1 MVCGRRALGPARL
14 RFNRGRP
21 GESIAPAGRFAAAR
35 DAACA
40 ASARRLPAEGFG
52 VAAAGFGAA
61 ARWYHS
67 PDLRSPSKESTIPVD
82 ERHRTGLPA
91 GLTEAEVTRRRA
103 AGQGNDAPVATGRT
117 YRQIVRDNV
126 FNFINNILFV
136 LAAVLIAFRHY
147 LDALLSVGVVLANT
161 VISLYQEVRAKR
173 TLDRIAILTRPH
185 AVALRD
191 GHEREVDP
199 GELVVGDV
207 IRARPGDQIVV
218 DGRVVGPGYL
228 ELDESLLTGEADL
241 VVKHAGD
248 GVLSGSF
255 CVAGDGWYEA
265 ETVGAESFANKVTAT
280 AQSHRRYLTPLQHQ
294 ANVLVWILLV
304 IALAFCALVI
314 TQHFTQHLPWVETL
328 QAATVIV
335 GLVPNSLILAIV
347 LAYAL
352 GAVRMAGK
360 GALIQEANAVE
371 SLSNVDVLCTDKT
384 GTLTTNVIRV
394 RELEPLEA
402 SRAEFESMLATYAAS
417 TAVPNRT
424 IEALVA
430 GLPGLPLSATGEA
443 PFSSGRKWSGLTF
456 ADGGLPYAT
465 LVLGAPEVLIP
476 RLADDPGIAERTTA
490 WSGAGLRVL
499 LLAGTREPTSFAA
512 AGGAPLLPAGLVPLG
527 LVSLADELRPKV
539 AETLREFAAAG
550 IEVKVISGDDPRTV
564 RALATQ
570 AGLEG
575 ELVAYSGAEL
585 ARFDEHEFAAA
596 AVEGT
601 IFGRVSPQQKEALTT
616 ALRKRG
622 RYVAMIGDGVNDVIA
637 LKRADLGIAMESGSP
652 ATRGVADLVL
662 MGDSF
667 GVLPSAF
674 REGQRIR
681 NGMQDIL
688 NIFSVR
694 IFSRALVIPFV
705 ALIGGFAFSPRQ
717 SALLSYLTATVPTIG
732 LIVWAQSG
740 QTIKGRIYRPL
751 ARFAVPASILLAL
764 FELAVYTLY
773 FKTNEHSYLL
783 AHHGATTEQ
792 AVQAALPVA
801 QTATTALAV
810 LCGLL
815 LLPFTVP
822 PSMRWVGGARLRG
835 DRRPTIMAAVL
846 FVVYLVIVSTASGR
860 HLFAMQP
867 IGILQQILLI
877 VIAVSWGFTVRAIW
891 HWRLLDRLFGPP
903 EGRPLPGDR
912 PRRGR
917 SAA

>member
-1 MVCGRRALGPARL
+1 MTRVSRRPAKEPIIPTHERQ
-14 RFNRGRP
+14 
-21 GESIAPAGRFAAAR
+21 
-35 DAACA
+35 
-40 ASARRLPAEGFG
+40 PAEP
-52 VAAAGFGAA
+52 VA
-61 ARWYHS
+61 
-67 PDLRSPSKESTIPVD
+67 
-82 ERHRTGLPA
+82 GLGGLT
-91 GLTEAEVTRRRA
+91 GLTEAEAARRRA
-103 AGQGNDAPVATGRT
+103 AGDGNEVPATAGRT

-147 LDALLSVGVVLANT
+147 LDALLSVGVVAANT

-185 AVALRD
+185 AVVLRD
-191 GHEREVDP
+191 GVEREVDP
-199 GELVVGDV
+199 AELVVGDI
-207 IRARPGDQIVV
+207 IRAQSGDQIVV
-218 DGRVVGPGYL
+218 DGHVVGRGYL
-228 ELDESLLTGEADL
+228 EIDESLLTGESDL
-241 VVKHAGD
+241 VVKRAGD
-248 GVLSGSF
+248 AVLSGSF
-255 CVAGDGWYEA
+255 CVAGGGYYEA

-280 AQSHRRYLTPLQHQ
+280 AQSHRRFLTPLQHQ

-304 IALAFCALVI
+304 IALAFCALVV
-314 TQHFTQHLPWVETL
+314 TQHFSQHLPWVETI

-360 GALIQEANAVE
+360 GALIQESNAVE

-384 GTLTTNVIRV
+384 GTLTTNVIRLSD
-394 RELEPLEA
+394 LEPLEVT
-402 SRAEFESMLATYAAS
+402 RDELELLLAAYAAS

-424 IEALVA
+424 IEALAAALPARALPVA
-430 GLPGLPLSATGEA
+430 DEA
-443 PFSSGRKWSGLTF
+443 AFSSARKWSGLAF
-456 ADGGLPYAT
+456 AGDAMPWAT
-465 LVLGAPEVLIP
+465 LVLGAPEVLAP
-476 RLADDPGIAERTTA
+476 RLRAGAELGERQA
-490 WSGAGLRVL
+490 EWSAAGLRVL
-499 LLAGTREPTSFAA
+499 LLAGARPTVRFAPDAA
-512 AGGAPLLPAGLVPLG
+512 APVAGAGASTATAAPAGRPPELPAGLVPLG
-527 LVSLADELRPKV
+527 LVSLADELRPRV
-539 AETLREFAAAG
+539 AETLAEFAAAG

-564 RALATQ
+564 AALATQ
-570 AGLEG
+570 AGLGG
-575 ELVAYSGAEL
+575 ELTAYSGAEL
-585 ARFDEHEFAAA
+585 ARFDDREFAAA
-596 AVEGT
+596 AADGT
-601 IFGRVSPQQKEALTT
+601 VFGRVSPQQKEALTE
-616 ALRKRG
+616 ALHRRG

-652 ATRGVADLVL
+652 AARGVADLVL
-662 MGDSF
+662 MNDSF

-688 NIFSVR
+688 NIFAVR

-751 ARFAVPASILLAL
+751 ARFAVPATILLAA

-773 FKTNEHSYLL
+773 FKTGKHSYLL
-783 AHHGATTEQ
+783 AHHGATAAQ
-792 AVQAALPVA
+792 AVQAALPKA

-810 LCGLL
+810 LCGIL
-815 LLPFTVP
+815 LLPFAVP

-846 FVVYLVIVSTASGR
+846 FVAYLVIVSSAGGR

-867 IGILQQILLI
+867 IGVLQQILLI
-877 VIAVSWGFTVRAIW
+877 VIAVSWGFTVRAVW
-891 HWRLLDRLFGPP
+891 HWRVLDRLFGPS
-903 EGRPLPGDR
+903 EGRPFTQR
-912 PRRGR
+912 PAGRGR
-917 SAA
+917 GR

>member
-1 MVCGRRALGPARL
+1 M
-14 RFNRGRP
+14 
-21 GESIAPAGRFAAAR
+21 
-35 DAACA
+35 
-40 ASARRLPAEGFG
+40 
-52 VAAAGFGAA
+52 
-61 ARWYHS
+61 
-67 PDLRSPSKESTIPVD
+67 
-82 ERHRTGLPA
+82 
-91 GLTEAEVTRRRA
+91 GLTDAEATRRRA

-117 YRQIVRDNV
+117 YGRIIRDNV
-126 FNFINNILFV
+126 FNFINNILFA
-136 LAAVLIAFRHY
+136 LAIVLIALSHY
-147 LDALLSVGVVLANT
+147 LDALLSVGVVAANT

-173 TLDRIAILTRPH
+173 TLDRIAILTKPR
-185 AVALRD
+185 AVVLRD
-191 GHEREVDP
+191 GRERDVDP
-199 GELVVGDV
+199 AELVVGDAV
-207 IRARPGDQIVV
+207 RAQPGDQIVV

-241 VVKHAGD
+241 VVKRAGD
-248 GVLSGSF
+248 AVLSGSF

-265 ETVGAESFANKVTAT
+265 ETVGAASFANQVTAT
-280 AQSHRRYLTPLQHQ
+280 AQSHRRSLTPLQHQ
-294 ANVLVWILLV
+294 ANVLVWVLLV
-304 IALAFCALVI
+304 IALAFVALVVF
-314 TQHFTQHLPWVETL
+314 QSFTQHLPFVESV
-328 QAATVIV
+328 QATTVIV

-384 GTLTTNVIRV
+384 GTLTTNVIRLH
-394 RELEPLEA
+394 ELDPLEA
-402 SRAEFESMLATYAAS
+402 TRPELESLLATYAAS

-424 IEALVA
+424 IEALA
-430 GLPGLPLSATGEA
+430 SGLPGARLPVGDEA
-443 PFSSGRKWSGLTF
+443 PFSSGRKWSGLAF
-456 ADGGLPYAT
+456 AEGELPFAT
-465 LVLGAPEVLIP
+465 LVLGAPEVIAP
-476 RLADDPGIAERTTA
+476 RLTTDPGIATRTEA
-490 WSGAGLRVL
+490 WSEAGLRVL
-499 LLAGTREPTSFAA
+499 LLAGTRAA
-512 AGGAPLLPAGLVPLG
+512 VRFSTAGGAPTLPAGLTPLG

-575 ELVAYSGAEL
+575 ELVSYSGAEL
-585 ARFDEHEFAAA
+585 ARFDQHELAAA
-596 AVEGT
+596 AVEGAV
-601 IFGRVSPQQKEALTT
+601 FGRVSPQQKEALTT
-616 ALRKRG
+616 ALQKRG

-667 GVLPSAF
+667 GVLPGAF

-751 ARFAVPASILLAL
+751 ARFAVPASVLLAL
-764 FELAVYTLY
+764 FELAIYALY
-773 FKTNEHSYLL
+773 LKTGERTFLA
-783 AHHGATTEQ
+783 AHHGATAEQ
-792 AVQAALPVA
+792 AVQAALPLA

-815 LLPFTVP
+815 LLPFAVP

-846 FVVYLVIVSTASGR
+846 FVVYLIVVSSPSGR
-860 HLFAMQP
+860 HLFALRP
-867 IGILQQILLI
+867 LGVLQQILLI

-891 HWRLLDRLFGPP
+891 HWRLLDRVFGPS
-903 EGRPLPGDR
+903 EGRPHTR
-912 PRRGR
+912 
-917 SAA
+917 